1 MTLSTHVVRW
11 ISPAKKR
18 QNIWQ
23 GKALIA
29 SIGRPGF
36 QADLID
42 CTEV

>member
-1 MTLSTHVVRW
+1 MTLSTHFVRR

-23 GKALIA
+23 GKALVA
-29 SIGRPGF
+29 PVGRPGF